1 VHGRDPDLVVIPA
14 FDGMIPISASRTP
27 IAYSN
32 CVKTKTRCDQQ
43 VPCLRCAGRGI
54 NYTPRVKGRA
64 IQNATSMYEVMT
76 PEELAISDSHSALA
90 AIAEN
95 RRPQAPAQ
103 TTNARPGQVRPIL
116 KLGNADNRFESMPG
130 HKEIGLFVDVT
141 LLAPRAKGILPKP
154 THIWSR
160 RARSYE

>member
-1 VHGRDPDLVVIPA
+1 
-14 FDGMIPISASRTP
+14 MIPISASRTP
-27 IAYSN
+27 IVYSN

-64 IQNATSMYEVMT
+64 IQNATSIYEVMT

>member
-54 NYTPRVKGRA
+54 NYTPRGKGRA

-130 HKEIGLFVDVT
+130 YKEIGLFVDVT
-141 LLAPRAKGILPKP
+141 LLAPRAKGIFPEP